1 MSSFRYHVAT
11 DRQEPL
17 PEPDE
22 LPTIEANSPEQALD
36 HLSLRRFTGEPGQT
50 SAWLRVELDSAD
62 DSKAADDLATDNAG
76 SSCAR

>member
-1 MSSFRYHVAT
+1 
-11 DRQEPL
+11 L

-62 DSKAADDLATDNAG
+62 DSKRLTISRQITLVPVASDN
-76 SSCAR
+76 